1 MLKGKQVL
9 LRALERDDLALLHTF
24 NNDLAVELAGGG
36 DAPVPQSLARLEAE
50 FEQKVSGGGRN
61 GSDFAIEAD
70 GNFIGICALFNE
82 DNLAKTT
89 ELGITVGNK
98 LYWGKG
104 YGREAVQL
112 LADYAFRYQNFR
124 KVWLMVHGNNERAI
138 KAYQKVGFVEE
149 GRLREHV
156 YSNGEYVDLI
166 YMGILRRDWEIAS

>member
-1 MLKGKQVL
+1 MLKGKQVS
-9 LRALERDDLALLHTF
+9 LRAMERGDLPLLHTF

-36 DAPVPQSLARLEAE
+36 DAPMPQSLARLESE
-50 FEQKVSGGGRN
+50 FDGKASGGGRN

-89 ELGITVGNK
+89 ELGITIGNK

-104 YGREAVQL
+104 YGSEALQL
-112 LADYAFRYQNFR
+112 LVDYAFRYQNFR

-138 KAYQKVGFVEE
+138 KAYKKVGFVEE
-149 GRLREHV
+149 GRLVEHV
-156 YSNGEYVDLI
+156 YSNGDYVDLVH
-166 YMGILRRDWEIAS
+166 MGILRHNWTLSE